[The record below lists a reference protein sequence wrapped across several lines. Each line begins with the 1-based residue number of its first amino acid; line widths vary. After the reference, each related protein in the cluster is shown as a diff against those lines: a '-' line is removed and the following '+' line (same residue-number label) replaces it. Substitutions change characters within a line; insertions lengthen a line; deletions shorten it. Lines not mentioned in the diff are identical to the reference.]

1 MNQNIDDIESTSN
14 PTEKKGKTKS
24 ISSAAEYEPENTI
37 MAISPETKSILSKRA
52 RIMSIKK
59 VDEIAVSDNITV
71 IEFILSGEVYAIE
84 THYVREVYPL
94 TDFTV
99 IPGLPPFVVGVINV
113 RGQII
118 SVINLKKLMNLPEV
132 GLGELNKVIII
143 ENDHMEFGILADVIR
158 GTSTISVKSIQKKL
172 TNLSDIGNEF
182 LQGVT
187 KDQLIIFDA
196 EKLLNYDQIKINHD
210 KI

>member
-1 MNQNIDDIESTSN
+1 
-14 PTEKKGKTKS
+14 
-24 ISSAAEYEPENTI
+24 
-37 MAISPETKSILSKRA
+37 
-52 RIMSIKK
+52 
-59 VDEIAVSDNITV
+59 
-71 IEFILSGEVYAIE
+71 
-84 THYVREVYPL
+84 
-94 TDFTV
+94 
-99 IPGLPPFVVGVINV
+99 
-113 RGQII
+113 
-118 SVINLKKLMNLPEV
+118 MNLPEV